1 MGQLLPNDYPAGI
14 GWNAP
19 TADLPAT
26 RFDPKLPSRPLLVG
40 PSGEVPSAQLRCLL
54 NPRTASLFQE
64 TPRCEDRRAIRSVA
78 PARFCKRSELPDSC
92 GLLTSLQTLNA
103 DTL

>member
-40 PSGEVPSAQLRCLL
+40 PCGEVPSAQLRCLL

-64 TPRCEDRRAIRSVA
+64 TPRCEDRRAIRSVGA
-78 PARFCKRSELPDSC
+78 GTILQTQRNTRARFC
-92 GLLTSLQTLNA
+92 LQPRW
-103 DTL
+103 